1 MKMRCWVV
9 FTMID
14 EIILITIIKCTN
26 SKWIIIDEALIT
38 QSFEDWM

>member
-26 SKWIIIDEALIT
+26 GKWIIIDEALII